1 MKNQLQKLS
10 IAVLFLISAKTTVTA
25 QAVANFEN
33 LTLTTG
39 TYWDGASSPL
49 GTTFTSADA
58 IFPNFYETAW
68 GGYWASGWAYSNMT
82 DSTTAGYTNMYSART
97 ASGYNS
103 ANYAIGKD
111 GAIINLNANAING
124 VVNGL
129 YITNTTYAALSMKNG
144 DSFAR
149 KFGDTTG
156 TYCGCPQ
163 GSYPDWFKL
172 SITGFR
178 SGTVITDT
186 VNFYLADYRFA
197 NSTQDYMVKNWQWV
211 NLTSLGNVDSLIF
224 TLSSSDNG
232 MYGMNTPAFFA
243 IDNLTTASIA
253 TGIAQLNDGV
263 IKIYPNPAGENL
275 TIDLS
280 SNPSSLNNVTIYDYT
295 GKVIE
300 SKIVNSS
307 ITNWDLNNY
316 SAGIYFVKV
325 VNNTKVFSSK
335 IVKK

>member
-1 MKNQLQKLS
+1 MKNKLQKLS
-10 IAVLFLISAKTTVTA
+10 IAALFLISAKTTVTA
-25 QAVANFEN
+25 QAVADFEN

-39 TYWDGASSPL
+39 TYWDGSSAPL

-111 GAIINLNANAING
+111 GAIINLNPNAING
-124 VVNGL
+124 IVNGL
-129 YITNTTYAALSMKNG
+129 YITNTTYAALSMKDG
-144 DSFAR
+144 DAFAR

-178 SGTVITDT
+178 SGTTITDT
-186 VNFYLADYRFA
+186 VHFYLADYRFS
-197 NSTQDYMVKNWQWV
+197 NSTQDYLVKDWQWV
-211 NLTSLGNVDSLIF
+211 DLTSLGNVDSLIF

-243 IDNLTTASIA
+243 IDNFTTASIA
-253 TGIAQLNDGV
+253 TGISQVNDQV
-263 IKIYPNPAGENL
+263 IKMYPNPTSETL

-280 SNPSSLNNVTIYDYT
+280 SNPSFLNNVTIYDYT

-300 SKIVNSS
+300 SKIVNSPIVNLDVNNFS
-307 ITNWDLNNY
+307 AGVYFVEVLNNNKIFK
-316 SAGIYFVKV
+316 SKFVK
-325 VNNTKVFSSK
+325 K
-335 IVKK
+335 